1 MNLVIVESPA
11 KCKKISEIL
20 GPGFKVLATM
30 GHIRALEEDLDAV
43 GINRDFEPRFRF
55 LKEKAKAT
63 GPIMEAAKSAK
74 TIYLAADDD
83 REGEAIAYS
92 VACLLK
98 KDPLSFPRSVFHEIT
113 TKAIKEAIANPRR
126 IDMNRVYA
134 QQARS
139 VLDMMVGFTISPLLW
154 KHVAKKLSAGR
165 CQTPAL
171 RLVVERENQI
181 KSHTTQTSWAV
192 KGKFHATAANFTFD
206 AKMKDEL
213 DDQESAMNYLE
224 NVNGDDTVT
233 VKSNLTKPW
242 TAAPPKPLITSS
254 LQQEASALHKV
265 NPKAAMKIAQALYEA
280 GHITY
285 MRTDFAILSE
295 EAVQEAQAWVLK
307 NHGEKYVQVVQKKPE
322 KPEKPTKET
331 STKETSTKAALP
343 TAQEAHEAIRPTHF
357 EVVDLPGDW
366 TPTDRKIYA
375 LIWKR
380 AVQSTMTAAKG
391 DALTLLTQV
400 AKDTDFEWSS
410 NWRRTTFDGWQ
421 ILGKQVN
428 IDDDSE
434 DDETP
439 SEAIWKA
446 ASSIKA
452 GSQVKW
458 QTLTAEPKRSK
469 ASPRF
474 TEATL
479 IRELERRGIGRPS
492 TFASLVETLFDKTY
506 IDKQDIPGSKAQQT
520 TLTTT
525 PTSWP
530 PTTTLTQISLGAEK
544 QKLVPTPLG
553 ISVLNFCVKEFPQL
567 FAFEFTAQMERRL
580 DSVSKGEE
588 QWKAICRDTWASYSD
603 DHTRLND
610 RSSAPSQ
617 SEKVNDFGDGFKAV
631 MSKSGP
637 LLVQEAKS
645 TPKNSKADKN
655 IEKPT
660 FYTLPKDTDIT
671 QLTKEEALEFIR
683 VLESERRVG
692 EFEGKPIVKK
702 KGPYGEYLE
711 SGTYKVPFIEE
722 DTMEMII
729 TKFNLK
735 KESASKLTR
744 VGPYIFTVGQYGPY
758 MYKENVKK
766 KNFVSVPATIDPKKL
781 TEKEAD
787 ALYRLA
793 SKPRR

>member
-20 GPGFKVLATM
+20 GAGFKVLATM

-43 GINRDFEPRFRF
+43 GINRNFEPRFRF
-55 LKEKAKAT
+55 LKEKARAT
-63 GPIMEAAKSAK
+63 APIMEAAKTAK

-113 TKAIKEAIANPRR
+113 AKAIKQAIANPRR

-139 VLDMMVGFTISPLLW
+139 ILDLMVGFTISPLLW

-171 RLVVERENQI
+171 RLVVERENQV
-181 KSHTTQTSWAV
+181 KSHTTQTSWIL
-192 KGKFHATAANFTFD
+192 KGKFKFQTITFD
-206 AKMKDEL
+206 AKMSDDLE
-213 DDQESAMNYLE
+213 DQESAMNYLE

-242 TAAPPKPLITSS
+242 TASPPKPLITST

-265 NPKAAMKIAQALYEA
+265 NPKSTMKIAQALYEA

-295 EAVQEAQAWVLK
+295 EAIQEAQAWVLE
-307 NHGEKYVQVVQKKPE
+307 NHGEKYVQAKPNAKE
-322 KPEKPTKET
+322 KPNA
-331 STKETSTKAALP
+331 KADKASLP
-343 TAQEAHEAIRPTHF
+343 QAQEAHEAIRPTHF
-357 EVVDLPGDW
+357 EVLDLPGDW
-366 TPTDRKIYA
+366 TPTDKKIYA
-375 LIWKR
+375 LIWKK
-380 AVQSTMTAAKG
+380 AVQSTMTSAKG
-391 DALTLLTQV
+391 DSMTLLTHV
-400 AKDTDFEWSS
+400 ANCPEFEWSS
-410 NWRRTTFDGWQ
+410 SWKRTTFDGWQ
-421 ILGKQVN
+421 ILGKAVN
-428 IDDDSE
+428 IDSE
-434 DDETP
+434 SDDESP
-439 SEAIWKA
+439 SEAIWKV
-446 ASSIKA
+446 ASSIKV
-452 GSQVKW
+452 GSPLKW
-458 QTLTAEPKRSK
+458 LSLTAEPKRSK
-469 ASPRF
+469 ASARF

-479 IRELERRGIGRPS
+479 IRELEKRGIGRPS

-525 PTSWP
+525 PNTWP

-553 ISVLNFCVKEFPQL
+553 ESVLNFCVKEFPQL
-567 FAFEFTAQMERRL
+567 FAYEFTAQMEKRL
-580 DSVSKGEE
+580 DLVSKGEE
-588 QWKAICRDTWASYSD
+588 EWKTICHGTWDSYKEDHKRLSD
-603 DHTRLND
+603 RA
-610 RSSAPSQ
+610 SAPSQ

-637 LLVQEAKS
+637 LLVQEAKVQVLAS
-645 TPKNSKADKN
+645 PD
-655 IEKPT
+655 KPT
-660 FYTLPKDTDIT
+660 FYTLPKDTNIRE
-671 QLTKEEALEFIR
+671 LTKEKALEFIR
-683 VLESERRVG
+683 VLEAERRVG
-692 EFEGKPIVKK
+692 EFDGKAIVKK

-711 SGTYKVPFIEE
+711 SGTYKVPFVEE
-722 DTMEMII
+722 DTMEKILA
-729 TKFNLK
+729 KFTAK
-735 KESASKLTR
+735 KESAPKLTR

-758 MYKENVKK
+758 MYKDLKK
-766 KNFVSVPATIDPKKL
+766 KVFVSVPATIDPKKL
-781 TEKEAD
+781 SLTEAE
-787 ALYRLA
+787 ALYKLKA
-793 SKPRR
+793 KTK

>member
-30 GHIRALEEDLDAV
+30 GHIRALEEDLEAV

-55 LKEKAKAT
+55 IKEKDRAT
-63 GPIMEAAKSAK
+63 APILLAAKSAK

-113 TKAIKEAIANPRR
+113 AKAIKEAIANPRR

-139 VLDMMVGFTISPLLW
+139 VLDLMVGFTISPLLW

-181 KSHTTQTSWAV
+181 KSHTTQTSWTL
-192 KGKFHATAANFTFD
+192 KGKFKGPLTFD
-206 AKMKDEL
+206 AKMSDDLE
-213 DDQESAMNYLE
+213 DQESSMNYLE
-224 NVNGDDTVT
+224 NVNNNDTVT

-242 TAAPPKPLITSS
+242 TAAPPKPLITST

-265 NPKAAMKIAQALYEA
+265 NPKNTMKIAQALYEA

-295 EAVQEAQAWVLK
+295 EAIQEAQAWVLQA
-307 NHGEKYVQVVQKKPE
+307 HGEKYVQANVTKP
-322 KPEKPTKET
+322 
-331 STKETSTKAALP
+331 KAKAKATADAP
-343 TAQEAHEAIRPTHF
+343 PQAQEAHEAIRPTHF

-366 TPTDRKIYA
+366 TPTDKKIYS

-391 DALTLLTQV
+391 DSMTLLTQI
-400 AKDTDFEWSS
+400 DTEFEWSS
-410 NWRRTTFDGWQ
+410 SWKRTTFDGWQ
-421 ILGKQVN
+421 ILGKAVN
-428 IDDDSE
+428 IDSEE
-434 DDETP
+434 DDESP

-446 ASSIKA
+446 ASAIKV
-452 GSQVKW
+452 GTPLKW
-458 QTLTAEPKRSK
+458 LNLTAEPKRSK
-469 ASPRF
+469 ASARF

-520 TLTTT
+520 TLVTT
-525 PTSWP
+525 PNTWP
-530 PTTTLTQISLGAEK
+530 PAVTLTQISLGAEK

-553 ISVLNFCVKEFPQL
+553 ESVLNFCVKEFPQL
-567 FAFEFTAQMERRL
+567 FAYEFTAQMERRL
-580 DSVSKGEE
+580 DNVSKGDE
-588 QWKAICRDTWASYSD
+588 QWKAICRDTWTSYSD
-603 DHTRLND
+603 DHKRLSD
-610 RSSAPSQ
+610 RASAPSQ

-645 TPKNSKADKN
+645 KSKEPTKPM
-655 IEKPT
+655 KPT

-683 VLESERRVG
+683 TLEAERRVG
-692 EFEGKPIVKK
+692 EFDGKPIVKK

-722 DTMEMII
+722 DTMETILA
-729 TKFNLK
+729 KFTAK
-735 KESASKLTR
+735 KESAAKLTR

-766 KNFVSVPATIDPKKL
+766 KKFVSVPATIDPKRL
-781 TEKEAD
+781 SLGEAE
-787 ALYRLA
+787 ALYKVKA
-793 SKPRR
+793 K